1 MCNYSTTSLVDGRCS
16 RAIVDG
22 LAPLLLKKLLL
33 RSTLQPLVLLL
44 GQFFDEFLQLKQWWI
59 FFLWGKFG
67 GIPTG
72 LSTMEVGS
80 R

>member
-1 MCNYSTTSLVDGRCS
+1 MFHVRKWIDVWQDMCNFSDNWWMDGRCS

-44 GQFFDEFLQLKQWWI
+44 GIDANCQLM
-59 FFLWGKFG
+59 
-67 GIPTG
+67 PTD
-72 LSTMEVGS
+72 VN
-80 R
+80 

>member
-44 GQFFDEFLQLKQWWI
+44 GQCW
-59 FFLWGKFG
+59 WGKIFEES
-67 GIPTG
+67 TG
-72 LSTMEVGS
+72 LLIMEVGS
-80 R
+80 G